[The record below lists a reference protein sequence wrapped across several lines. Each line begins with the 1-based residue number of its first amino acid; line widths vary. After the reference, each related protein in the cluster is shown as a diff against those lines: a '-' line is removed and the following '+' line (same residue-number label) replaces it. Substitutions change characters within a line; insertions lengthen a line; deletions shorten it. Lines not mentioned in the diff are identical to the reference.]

1 MKKRINEILKR
12 DELIKLIKNNINEFS
27 KNINDITIK
36 RGFFLYGDPGSGKTT
51 LINDILNDL
60 DYDIINY
67 NASDVRNKN
76 IIDVFK
82 RDNMANTNVL
92 SLFNKKKRSIG
103 IVMDEIDGMN
113 SGDKGGITSLIKLVR
128 PKKTKKQKLENY
140 TSNLIFCIGNYHM
153 DKKIKELM
161 KVSNVYEIKKPTK
174 KDMEII
180 IKEFFKNISK
190 SHLDNALTLINQDL
204 TKLNYF
210 YNLYV
215 LNNNIFEKLDKYIV
229 NKSYNEDVKKTTK
242 YLYNNNI
249 NFDEH
254 LSFIN
259 ETDRTIISLLWH
271 ENIIDLLNKYN
282 SNTDDFYLNILE
294 NYCFADYLDRITFQK
309 QIWQFNEMT
318 SIIKIM
324 YNNFLYHNEFKE
336 KVKYNPSE
344 VRFTKVLTKY
354 STEFNNYTFIVGLCQ
369 NLNIDFKDLLT
380 FFYELKDLE
389 KTEEELNYIFENQ
402 NITKLD
408 ISRIYRYIEKFT
420 DNKIEEE
427 DIVIE
432 NNDN

>member
-12 DELIKLIKNNINEFS
+12 DELIKVIKNNINEFNT
-27 KNINDITIK
+27 NINDITIK

-51 LINDILNDL
+51 LINDILNEL

-92 SLFNKKKRSIG
+92 SLFNKKKRNIG

-161 KVSNVYEIKKPTK
+161 KVSNVFEIKKPSK

-190 SHLDNALTLINQDL
+190 VHLNNAILLINQDL

-210 YNLYV
+210 YNLY
-215 LNNNIFEKLDKYIV
+215 LSNNNIFEKLDKYIV

-249 NFDEH
+249 TFDDH

-282 SNTDDFYLNILE
+282 INTDDFYLNILE
-294 NYCFADYLDRITFQK
+294 NFCFADYLDRITFQK

-324 YNNFLYHNEFKE
+324 YNNFLYHNKFKE
-336 KVKYNPSE
+336 KVKYNPNE

-369 NLNIDFKDLLT
+369 NLNMDFKDLLT
-380 FFYELKDLE
+380 FFYDLKKLE

-420 DNKIEEE
+420 DNKVEQEENIDFE
-427 DIVIE
+427 IV
-432 NNDN
+432 